1 MTENDFIAA
10 ISRRFPARPPVL
22 VGIGD
27 DGAAVQGNGHQPMI
41 VVTDMLLDGTHFR
54 LSEIDPRLA
63 GRKAMAVNLSDLAAM
78 AARPTAA
85 FVSLAVP
92 TDRSRLPTNFL
103 DRLYDGFEELTSQ
116 YSFSLAGGD
125 TNSWDG
131 PFAVNVCLLG
141 APMSDAIPLRSGAQP
156 GDLLYVSG
164 PLGGSLHRKRHLL
177 FSPRFDAAEWLV
189 SHTKLTAM
197 MDISDGLSMDLS
209 RMMRASGTGALL
221 EAAAIPIH
229 EDVPGHLT
237 YEARLSAALSDGE
250 DFELL
255 FAVPEHEATTLAE
268 APFPLKFFCVGRVLG
283 EPGLRI
289 RTTSGDITALAAG
302 GWQHQI

>member
-1 MTENDFIAA
+1 MTENDFIAG
-10 ISRRFPARPPVL
+10 ISRRFPKQPPVL

-27 DGAAVQGNGHQPMI
+27 DGAAVQVTGQRPVI

-92 TDRSRLPTNFL
+92 VNRSRLPANFL
-103 DRLYDGFEELTSQ
+103 DRLYDGFEELTRQ
-116 YSFSLAGGD
+116 YNFSLAGGD
-125 TNSWDG
+125 TNSWEG
-131 PFAVNVCLLG
+131 SFAVNVCLLG
-141 APMSDAIPLRSGAQP
+141 VPVSDTIPLRSGAQP

-164 PLGGSLHRKRHLL
+164 PLGGSLHHQRHLL

-209 RMMRASGTGALL
+209 RMMLASGTGALL

-229 EDVPGHLT
+229 EDVPGQLSP
-237 YEARLSAALSDGE
+237 EARLTAALGDGE

-255 FAVPEHEATTLAE
+255 FTVPEDRATALAE
-268 APFPLKFFCVGRVLG
+268 APLPLRFHCVGRVVE

-289 RTTSGDITALAAG
+289 RTLSGDIAAVAAS
-302 GWQHQI
+302 GWQHQV